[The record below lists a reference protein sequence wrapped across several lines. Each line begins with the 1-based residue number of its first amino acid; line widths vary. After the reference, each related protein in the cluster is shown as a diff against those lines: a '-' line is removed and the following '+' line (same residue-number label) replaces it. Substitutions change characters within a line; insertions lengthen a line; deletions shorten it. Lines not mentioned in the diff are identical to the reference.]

1 MAPRRRLSK
10 NRDLP
15 ANLYTSS
22 VNGVTYYRYRH
33 PETGV
38 YHGMGASKSEA
49 CAAARQLN
57 GILLKDT
64 DLVGQVMGT
73 AQQDI
78 NHLIK
83 RFKEEYLS
91 TKKLAASTLQTTNYR
106 LSRIG
111 RDIGNRQIDQ
121 VDVQAIA
128 EYLDDNFERDSYVKH
143 RAMLIELFRFAMM
156 KGLYPAEW
164 GNPAETTYAKTDYG
178 KNRRRMTLE
187 QFRKIHEVAPAWL
200 QIAMEIALVTLQ
212 GRAEVIN
219 MKFDQYQDKTIRVVR
234 QKTSKHEHSHLEIY
248 CPELEGIIKRA
259 RKSGVASPYIVHRFP
274 KRKKDAEGRAHW
286 TQLTPN
292 HFTEQFRKYRD
303 KSKAFDHLPREQR
316 PTFHEIRALGS
327 WLYKQAGY
335 DNETYI
341 QPLMAHADEKMT
353 ERYQKGHQRE
363 WVWVEAGLSIKSVL
377 KQ

>member
-10 NRDLP
+10 NKDLP
-15 ANLYTSS
+15 ANLYTNK
-22 VNGVTYYRYRH
+22 VNGVTYYKYRH

-38 YHGMGASKSEA
+38 HHGMGASKSEA

-57 GILLKDT
+57 GILLKDS

-73 AQQDI
+73 AEQNI

-83 RFKEEYLS
+83 RFKEEHLP

-106 LSRIG
+106 LGRIG
-111 RDIGNRQIDQ
+111 RDIGDRQIDQ

-178 KNRRRMTLE
+178 KDRRRMTLE
-187 QFRKIHEVAPAWL
+187 QFRKIHAVAPAWL
-200 QIAMEIALVTLQ
+200 QIAMEIALITLQ
-212 GRAEVIN
+212 GRAEVIS

-248 CPELEGIIKRA
+248 CPELEDIIKRA

-274 KRKKDAEGRAHW
+274 KRKKDAEGREHW

-341 QPLMAHADEKMT
+341 QPLMAHADGKMT
-353 ERYQKGHQRE
+353 EHYQKGHQRE
-363 WVWVEAGLSIKSVL
+363 WVRVEAGLEIKSII
-377 KQ
+377 